1 MAKHPFQITLG
12 EYHSQAEKIY
22 NIFISAAPNLILNR
36 AENS

>member
-1 MAKHPFQITLG
+1 MAKHPFQIILG

-22 NIFISAAPNLILNR
+22 VFICAAPKLILNR